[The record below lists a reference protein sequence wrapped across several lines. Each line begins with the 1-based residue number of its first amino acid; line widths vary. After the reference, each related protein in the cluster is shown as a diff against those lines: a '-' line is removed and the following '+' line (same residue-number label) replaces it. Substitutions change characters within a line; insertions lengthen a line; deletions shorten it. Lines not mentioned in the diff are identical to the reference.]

1 MAAHYEL
8 KQDKNGQYMFNLK
21 AGNNEIILTS
31 ESYTTKA
38 AAEAGIK
45 AVRSNAAADANYER
59 KTAANNSP
67 FFVLKSGANGQAVG
81 KSEMYSSVQ
90 ARDKGIQAVK
100 DSASSTTVKEAPA
113 AKKA

>member
-8 KQDKNGQYMFNLK
+8 KQDKNGQYMFNLQ
-21 AGNNEIILTS
+21 AGNNEVILTS
-31 ESYTTKA
+31 ESYSSKA

-45 AVRSNAAADANYER
+45 SVRSNAAADANYER
-59 KTAANNSP
+59 KAATNGSP

-100 DSASSTTVKEAPA
+100 DSASSTTVKEAA